1 MESAGAA
8 MVYRI
13 SESSIRRALDVGHT
27 AGVLHTFFKKHS
39 KTPVPQGLSY
49 LIDDVARRHGQL
61 RVGVAASFVRC
72 DDTALLAQV
81 MASPLAETLQLRQLA
96 PTVAVSQAPIADALV
111 ALRDAGFAPAAEDAT
126 GAIVDLRP
134 RGARVTDVPQR
145 RSYRGATPLTAK
157 TLHAVVA
164 TLRKVAT
171 TPPAMR
177 VDPSTAVLLL
187 QQAVRD
193 QASVV
198 MGYVDPAGVATQRVV
213 SPISVRGGQL
223 VAFEPASG
231 RVRDFAVHRVTS
243 VVSADDES

>member
-1 MESAGAA
+1 M
-8 MVYRI
+8 
-13 SESSIRRALDVGHT
+13 
-27 AGVLHTFFKKHS
+27 
-39 KTPVPQGLSY
+39 PQGLTY

-61 RVGVAASFVRC
+61 RVGIAASFVRC

-81 MASPLAETLQLRQLA
+81 AAAPLADALQLRLLA
-96 PTVAVSQAPIADALV
+96 PTVAVAQAPIADVLA

-134 RGARVTDVPQR
+134 RGARVTDAPHR
-145 RSYRGATPLTAK
+145 RSFRGIAPPATQ
-157 TLHAVVA
+157 TLEAIVA
-164 TLRKVAT
+164 MLRKVAA

-177 VDPSTAVLLL
+177 VDAGTAVLLL

-223 VAFEPASG
+223 VAFDPASG

-243 VVSADDES
+243 VVSIDDE